1 MKFFHDMPFGAQM
14 RDDGVRFRLWAPAQ
28 RAPKLLLDPDAKER
42 ALPMAPRDDGWFEC
56 ATDAAHAGSRYF
68 YQLDDGRRVHDPAS
82 RFQPDD
88 VHGASEVID
97 PSDYDWRIPDWRG
110 RPWRETVLY
119 ELHLGAFAGN
129 YDGARR
135 KLDHLAD
142 LGVTALELMPLADF
156 EGRRNWGYDG
166 VLPFAPDAS
175 YGRPEALKRLI
186 DAAHERGLM
195 MFLDVVYNHFGPSGN
210 YLNLYAPQF
219 FTGRHHTPWGA
230 AIDFAQPRVREFFV
244 QNALYW
250 LEEYRFDGL
259 RFDAVDQ
266 IRDDG
271 ETHILEEIA
280 QTVRSCI
287 PDRRIHLVL
296 ENDNNDAQLLQ
307 RGSGAP
313 RFYSA
318 QWNDDFHHAAHVLAT
333 GESGGY
339 YMDYVQQSSFAIIPD
354 CENQKAD
361 VHVRTFPLAALA
373 RALAEGFVYQ
383 GEHSAY
389 RNRARGE
396 PSAQLPPLAF
406 VDFLQNHDQI
416 GNRAF
421 GERLSALADVR
432 SAEALHAILLL
443 APSIPL
449 LFMGQEWGSTQP
461 FLFFCD
467 YQGELADAVR
477 EGRRREFGKFAAF
490 ADPSARERI
499 PDPNAETTFAVSTLD
514 WSKAELDLLGRLELI
529 RQLLEIRHREIV
541 PRLSEDL
548 HAGRYELADGRAFR
562 VEWPLADGTLLHL
575 IAHLAAGSIDDLDW
589 TLPGRRLFASP
600 DFPATEHITTLPPWS
615 VAWSCG

>member
-1 MKFFHDMPFGAQM
+1 
-14 RDDGVRFRLWAPAQ
+14 
-28 RAPKLLLDPDAKER
+28 
-42 ALPMAPRDDGWFEC
+42 
-56 ATDAAHAGSRYF
+56 
-68 YQLDDGRRVHDPAS
+68 
-82 RFQPDD
+82 
-88 VHGASEVID
+88 
-97 PSDYDWRIPDWRG
+97 
-110 RPWRETVLY
+110 
-119 ELHLGAFAGN
+119 
-129 YDGARR
+129 
-135 KLDHLAD
+135 
-142 LGVTALELMPLADF
+142 
-156 EGRRNWGYDG
+156 
-166 VLPFAPDAS
+166 
-175 YGRPEALKRLI
+175 EALKRLI

-219 FTGRHHTPWGA
+219 FTERHRTPWGA
-230 AIDFAQPRVREFFV
+230 AIDFAQPPVREFFIH
-244 QNALYW
+244 NALYW

-266 IRDDG
+266 IRDDS

-280 QTVRSCI
+280 QTVRARL
-287 PDRRIHLVL
+287 PDRHIHLVL
-296 ENDNNDAQLLQ
+296 ENDNNDAHLLQ
-307 RGSGAP
+307 REAGAP

-339 YMDYVQQSSFAIIPD
+339 YMDYAP
-354 CENQKAD
+354 A
-361 VHVRTFPLAALA
+361 PAAALA

-383 GEHSAY
+383 GEQSVY
-389 RNRARGE
+389 RDRARGQR
-396 PSAQLPPLAF
+396 STQLPPLAF
-406 VDFLQNHDQI
+406 MDFLQNHDQI

-421 GERLSALADVR
+421 GERLSALADVHA
-432 SAEALHAILLL
+432 AEALHAILLL

-467 YQGELADAVR
+467 YRGELADAVR

-514 WSKAELDLLGRLELI
+514 WSKAELDLLRRMELI

-562 VEWPLADGTLLHL
+562 VEWMLAEGTRLHL
-575 IAHLAAGSIDDLDW
+575 VAHLAAKSIGGLDW
-589 TLPGRRLFASP
+589 TLPGRRLFASQ
-600 DFPATEHITTLPPWS
+600 DFPTAERITTLPAWC

>member
-1 MKFFHDMPFGAQM
+1 MKFFHDMPFGAQTH
-14 RDDGVRFRLWAPAQ
+14 DEGVRFRLWAPAQ
-28 RAPKLLLDPDAKER
+28 RAPKLLLDAGANER
-42 ALPMAPRDDGWFEC
+42 ILPLKPQPDGWFEC
-56 ATDAAHAGSRYF
+56 VTDLAGAHSRYL
-68 YQLDDGRRVHDPAS
+68 YELDDGKRVPDPAS

-97 PSDYDWRIPDWRG
+97 RRDYAWRTSHWRG

-119 ELHLGAFAGN
+119 ELHVGAFAN
-129 YDGARR
+129 DYDGARR
-135 KLDHLAD
+135 KLDHLAR

-156 EGRRNWGYDG
+156 EGSRNWGYDG

-210 YLNLYAPQF
+210 YLSLYAPQF
-219 FTGRHHTPWGA
+219 FTERHRTPWGA
-230 AIDFAQPRVREFFV
+230 AIDFAQPVVREFFIH
-244 QNALYW
+244 NALYW
-250 LEEYRFDGL
+250 VDEYRFDGL

-266 IRDDG
+266 IRDDS
-271 ETHILEEIA
+271 EPHILEEIA
-280 QTVRSCI
+280 QTVRARF
-287 PDRRIHLVL
+287 PDRHIHLVL
-296 ENDNNDAQLLQ
+296 ENDNNDAHLLQ
-307 RGSGAP
+307 RESGAP

-333 GESGGY
+333 GEHGGY
-339 YMDYVQQSSFAIIPD
+339 YMDYMEAP
-354 CENQKAD
+354 A
-361 VHVRTFPLAALA
+361 AALA

-383 GEHSAY
+383 GEHSDY
-389 RNRARGE
+389 RDRARGQ

-421 GERLSALADVR
+421 GERLSALADMR
-432 SAEALHAILLL
+432 AAEALHAVLLL

-467 YQGELADAVR
+467 YRGELADAVR

-490 ADPSARERI
+490 ADASARERI
-499 PDPNAETTFAVSTLD
+499 PDPNAETTFAMSKLD
-514 WSKAELDLLGRLELI
+514 WSKAELDLPRRLELI
-529 RQLLEIRHREIV
+529 RRLLEIRQREIV

-548 HAGRYELADGRAFR
+548 HAGHYEPADGRAFR
-562 VEWPLADGTLLHL
+562 IEWILADGAHL
-575 IAHLAAGSIDDLDW
+575 NLVAHLAAGSIGGLDW
-589 TLPGRRLFASP
+589 ALPGRRLFASA
-600 DFPATEHITTLPPWS
+600 DFPAGDRITALPPWS
-615 VAWSCG
+615 VAWSCE

>member
-1 MKFFHDMPFGAQM
+1 MKFFHDMPFGA
-14 RDDGVRFRLWAPAQ
+14 RICSGGVRFRLWAPAQ
-28 RAPKLLLDPDAKER
+28 RAPKLVLKANAKER

-56 ATDAAHAGSRYF
+56 ITDLARASDRYL
-68 YQLDDGRRVHDPAS
+68 YEMDDGRRVPDPAS

-97 PSDYDWRIPDWRG
+97 PRDYDWRIPDWRG
-110 RPWRETVLY
+110 RPWCETVLY
-119 ELHLGAFAGN
+119 ELHVGAFAGD
-129 YDGARR
+129 YDGAHR

-175 YGRPEALKRLI
+175 YGLPEALKGLI

-219 FTGRHHTPWGA
+219 FTERHHTPWGA
-230 AIDFAQPRVREFFV
+230 AIDFAQPQVREFFV

-280 QTVRSCI
+280 QTVRARI
-287 PDRRIHLVL
+287 PDRHIHLVL
-296 ENDNNDAQLLQ
+296 ENDNNDAHLLQ
-307 RGSGAP
+307 RNSGAT

-333 GESGGY
+333 SESGGY
-339 YMDYVQQSSFAIIPD
+339 YTDYAQQSSFAIIPD
-354 CENQKAD
+354 RDNQKAD
-361 VHVRTFPLAALA
+361 VHVRTFALAALT

-389 RNRARGE
+389 RNRARGQ

-421 GERLSALADVR
+421 GERLANLADT
-432 SAEALHAILLL
+432 AAIECLTTIWLL

-449 LFMGQEWGSTQP
+449 FFMGEEWGSKQP

-467 YQGELADAVR
+467 YEGELADIVR
-477 EGRRREFGKFAAF
+477 EGRRKEFGKFTSF
-490 ADPSARERI
+490 ADPAMRERI
-499 PDPNAETTFAVSTLD
+499 PDPNARETFIASTLD
-514 WSKAELDLLGRLELI
+514 WHAAESAAAVRRLDFIRGLLRV
-529 RQLLEIRHREIV
+529 RQREVV
-541 PRLSEDL
+541 PRLSDSM
-548 HAGRYELADGRAFR
+548 HGGRYELVGDRTLRVQWEMADGAA
-562 VEWPLADGTLLHL
+562 LTLV
-575 IAHLAAGSIDDLDW
+575 ANPAAVHAGQFDRR
-589 TLPGRRLFASP
+589 LPGRRLYAQPSSLP
-600 DFPATEHITTLPPWS
+600 EKIMELPPWS
-615 VAWSCG
+615 AIWSLG